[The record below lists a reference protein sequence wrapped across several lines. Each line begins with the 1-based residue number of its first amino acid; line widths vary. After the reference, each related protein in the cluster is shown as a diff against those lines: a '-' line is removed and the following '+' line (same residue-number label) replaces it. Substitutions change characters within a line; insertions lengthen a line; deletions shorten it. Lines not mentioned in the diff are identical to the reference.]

1 MLLAHGAF
9 APVCLALPIIDVFG
23 SMPRAS
29 GVGIGVAISFGWCAY
44 FLPVALLAFVHL
56 RSAPFIHLKPDMSEA
71 GGQHPRRLPGA
82 VHDLAIRLGVKPKDD
97 PSHVRLAQT
106 GRMKRNLASDTWMP
120 FTATQTISTHA
131 CEFDWRAR
139 AGPFGLISGRD
150 ALAGGE
156 GRFDIIA
163 LGFIP
168 IARAPHTPAL
178 VRGELMR
185 YLAEIAW
192 APHAIL
198 HNRALRWRVIDAE
211 TLSVGAGTGETACQ
225 VLLSLDSDGRIA
237 GAFAPDRPRATTA
250 PILPTPWRGRFS
262 DYRLHGDIS
271 LPFAGEVAWDI
282 EGREVVYW
290 QGRIQQWEAPSA
302 GAPSGAM
309 R

>member
-1 MLLAHGAF
+1 MPPTPRAWCSPGPLWSWPAAFRQRQTMLLAHGAF

-139 AGPFGLISGRD
+139 AGPFGCPSS
-150 ALAGGE
+150 
-156 GRFDIIA
+156 DI
-163 LGFIP
+163 
-168 IARAPHTPAL
+168 
-178 VRGELMR
+178 
-185 YLAEIAW
+185 
-192 APHAIL
+192 
-198 HNRALRWRVIDAE
+198 LR
-211 TLSVGAGTGETACQ
+211 Q
-225 VLLSLDSDGRIA
+225 M
-237 GAFAPDRPRATTA
+237 
-250 PILPTPWRGRFS
+250 
-262 DYRLHGDIS
+262 
-271 LPFAGEVAWDI
+271 VA
-282 EGREVVYW
+282 
-290 QGRIQQWEAPSA
+290 
-302 GAPSGAM
+302 
-309 R
+309 